1 MVHNSSTRHRL
12 LAVAGPLGAAALA
25 AGSTI
30 GPRLADTVTSDHA
43 EGAKVIAAVAGDRMA
58 VAWAGFFLM
67 SGLLLLIPFFAGV
80 TSLIRG
86 RGATLAT
93 VGGTLAMIG
102 AGCGAVS
109 QWFFFSEYQ
118 LTASGVSPEAGVAG
132 LTALPGPPAAM
143 LYLTFFGGLT
153 VGWILLVIAAW
164 RSGVFPR
171 AHVAAFG
178 VACVALFVSHSV
190 YSAVIIA
197 GAAVLL
203 APAIAGR
210 GVTEPAREDVLVG

>member
-1 MVHNSSTRHRL
+1 MEHPTRTRRAL
-12 LAVAGPLGAAALA
+12 LALAGPLGAAAIA

-30 GPRLADTVTSDHA
+30 GPRLADTVTSDHD
-43 EGAKVIAAVAGDRMA
+43 EGARVLAAVAPDRIA

-67 SGLLLLIPFFAGV
+67 AGLLLLIPFFAGI
-80 TSLIRG
+80 TSLIQE

-102 AGCGAVS
+102 AGCGAAS

-118 LTASGVSPEAGVAG
+118 LTAPGVSPAAGAAG
-132 LTALPGPPAAM
+132 LTALPGPPAAA
-143 LYLTFFGGLT
+143 LYLAFFGGLS
-153 VGWILLVIAAW
+153 VGWALLVVAAW

-171 AHVAAFG
+171 THVAVLGA
-178 VACVALFVSHSV
+178 ACVTLVVSHSV
-190 YSAVIIA
+190 YAAMAIGA
-197 GAAVLL
+197 AAVLL

-210 GVTEPAREDVLVG
+210 RVPQPTSGRILV